1 MAGVKRAFTAAVVA
15 GMTLAAPNLRAETP
29 WVVYYADK
37 EPLSAFEP
45 YTLVVLDS
53 EHHPPL
59 RPLKERGKTLLGYI
73 SLGEVESHRPWYET
87 VKGWGILSAENPNW
101 PGSFYVDVRD
111 KRWTE
116 LVVAE
121 LVPALLRRGFDGIF
135 LDTLDNPPH
144 LERTDP
150 KAFAGMTE
158 AAARL
163 VKALRR
169 HYPGIRIMQNRGY
182 ELLPQTAGAID
193 YALGES
199 VTAGWDFAAGK
210 PHLQPPDDT
219 AFQVEAL
226 AAAKRANPALEVMTL
241 DYWDPNDAAGVAKL
255 YATERARGF
264 SPYVAT
270 VELDRVVREPK
281 P

>member
-1 MAGVKRAFTAAVVA
+1 MAGVKRALAAAVLA
-15 GMTLAAPNLRAETP
+15 GMTLAAPSLRAETP

-45 YTLVVLDS
+45 YKLVVLDS

-121 LVPALLRRGFDGIF
+121 LVPALLRKGFDGIF

-163 VKALRR
+163 VTALRR
-169 HYPGIRIMQNRGY
+169 HYPGIRIMQNRAY
-182 ELLPQTAGAID
+182 ELLPQTAGVID

-199 VTAGWDFAAGK
+199 VTAGWDFAGGT
-210 PHLQPPDDT
+210 PHLQPADDT

-226 AAAKRANPALEVMTL
+226 TAAKRANPALEVMTL
-241 DYWDPNDAAGVAKL
+241 DYWNPDDAAGVARL